1 MPLPAEQSHIF
12 EETLSTRRGRSIM
25 ETKLERISQLS
36 RKNPDRVFT
45 SIGHLIDKAISGFM
59 KDGVP
64 VPYVDVVEYMNK
76 VYDPENVFSLSSQGS
91 GVYEIGNAKGN
102 MIVDTIKDAL
112 HSDRIEQIPLP
123 LILTLQSTE

>member
-1 MPLPAEQSHIF
+1 
-12 EETLSTRRGRSIM
+12 M

-76 VYDPENVFSLSSQGS
+76 VYDPGNVFSLSSQGS

>member
-1 MPLPAEQSHIF
+1 MKRRFKSVITGVL
-12 EETLSTRRGRSIM
+12 TLTLASSVLTQAYAYDVVQIEGVD
-25 ETKLERISQLS
+25 Q
-36 RKNPDRVFT
+36 D
-45 SIGHLIDKAISGFM
+45 GKATTISGFM